1 MVDLLGRRWEL
12 VMDAVS
18 ALIDRYSTPSGRA
31 RPGKRFLLEA
41 LSSLYQAFG
50 VLGSAVYAEELPP
63 LEVAGVLEGGE
74 PPASWPEG
82 ERRAA
87 REYRKTLMALA
98 ERDPGAAAVLR
109 GLFLGYAA
117 DCRSF
122 AAREGELLGFF
133 IADTPEDRFL
143 WVGGTRKGDLPF
155 EKEVEALLEENLPD
169 TMLPT
174 DEDLLVVWV
183 SGGRVHAHR
192 YTREESV
199 EIG

>member
-1 MVDLLGRRWEL
+1 MVDLLRRWEL
-12 VMDAVS
+12 IMDAVS
-18 ALIDRYSTPSGRA
+18 ALISALIDHSSGRA

-50 VLGSAVYAEELPP
+50 VLGSAAYAEGLSP

-122 AAREGELLGFF
+122 AAKEGELLGFF

-143 WVGGTRKGDLPF
+143 WVGGTRKGDFPF

-192 YTREESV
+192 YTRKESV